1 MQEQPLHHPEGGLR
15 LFKSDVLESLVG
27 LIVISP
33 YVTLGRMLQE
43 DEEVH
48 QMSSDNNQKAETRYV
63 LPAPADQRSCGEGPA
78 QGWF

>member
-1 MQEQPLHHPEGGLR
+1 M
-15 LFKSDVLESLVG
+15 G

-33 YVTLGRMLQE
+33 CVTRGRMLQE

-63 LPAPADQRSCGEGPA
+63 LPVPAGQGCGEAPA
-78 QGWF
+78 QG